1 MISTE
6 TKAAFDSASQYFA
19 QPIQQFQYF
28 DKYSRFDYAKGRRET
43 WPETCDRA
51 VTFLRGLIRTNV
63 PNSAQLAEQVIT
75 EAERQSL
82 LNMQALPS
90 MRTIAMAGEAA
101 SRQNV
106 CTFNCAFLPTCDTRA
121 YAEALLISMSG
132 CGVGFSVE
140 KKYVDQLPAVA
151 KQHARTEDLAV
162 HVVEDSTEGWCRA
175 LLLGLNTW
183 FGGGDIDFDL
193 TQLRPAGAALRIKGG
208 RASGPRPLSRLLS
221 FARNKILSR
230 QGGRLTPLDAHDIM
244 CAVGDAA
251 VCGGHRRTA
260 MISLYDPGEVEM
272 RAAKNG
278 ADFPDVRWNSNNS
291 EAWGTEPLSDL
302 QLLQQMVEM
311 FAGERGEPGIFSRR
325 AAKFTLPARR
335 KWCPDFG
342 VNPCQPDFATLLTP
356 DGIRTM
362 GQLDVGDTVW
372 SGKRWT
378 QIVRKVCT
386 GVKRVYKYTTSA
398 GSFIGT
404 ENHRVVENGRKV
416 EVRDAVG
423 IDVCIG
429 GESFDQR
436 RFQAQDVMDGLVL
449 GDGSIHKASNNL
461 VYLCVGAH
469 DGDQLTNSDL
479 APLFIKHRPG
489 LSSYAYEVQ
498 TTITHEE
505 LPHTYLRQVPQRFV
519 QGDASRV
526 RGFLRGLYS
535 ANGSIVANRVTL
547 KAASLQVVEAVQKML
562 SSLGIASYFTS
573 NKPHTVTFANGDY
586 LCKTSYDL
594 NITVDRQKF
603 HDQIGFVQAYKNEAL
618 ARACTTKS
626 SRRKITYDVQQ
637 REDLGEMP
645 VYDITVDADEHTY
658 WTGGLLVS
666 NCGEIIL
673 RPYGFCNLSI
683 VVARADDTLQTLLQK
698 VRTAAIFGTVQSLA
712 THFPGLRDE
721 WRRNAVEERLLG
733 VDITGQAD
741 CPLLRDADVLYVLRE
756 AAVEQNR
763 ITAAQLGIS
772 PAAAVTCVKPS
783 GNSSQLLG
791 CSSGLH
797 PRHAEYYIRNV
808 RVSAHSPVYQVLRD
822 ANVPM
827 SPENGQDAA
836 TATTWVVGFPVHSP
850 AGSVLR
856 KDVSALD
863 ALEGWKKSKLFWCE
877 HNPSVTITYKPDEM
891 IGIVA
896 WLRENQDIVGGLSF
910 LPYSDAKY
918 AQMPYTEVT
927 REEYEARAA
936 AFPAIDWSRIALY
949 ETDDQTEAA
958 QNLACVSGQCDI

>member
-6 TKAAFDSASQYFA
+6 TKAAFDSAAQYFA

-51 VTFLRGLIRTNV
+51 VTFLRDLIRTNV

-101 SRQNV
+101 SRQNA
-106 CTFNCAFLPTCDTRA
+106 CTFNCSFLPICDTRA

-260 MISLYDPGEVEM
+260 MISLYDRGDVEM

-278 ADFPDVRWNSNNS
+278 VDFPEVRWNANNS

-325 AAKFTLPARR
+325 AAKYTLPARR
-335 KWCPDFG
+335 QWCPDFG

-423 IDVCIG
+423 IDSCPT
-429 GESFDQR
+429 DA
-436 RFQAQDVMDGLVL
+436 AQP
-449 GDGSIHKASNNL
+449 SQ
-461 VYLCVGAH
+461 CC
-469 DGDQLTNSDL
+469 
-479 APLFIKHRPG
+479 P
-489 LSSYAYEVQ
+489 
-498 TTITHEE
+498 IT
-505 LPHTYLRQVPQRFV
+505 
-519 QGDASRV
+519 A
-526 RGFLRGLYS
+526 
-535 ANGSIVANRVTL
+535 
-547 KAASLQVVEAVQKML
+547 
-562 SSLGIASYFTS
+562 
-573 NKPHTVTFANGDY
+573 
-586 LCKTSYDL
+586 
-594 NITVDRQKF
+594 
-603 HDQIGFVQAYKNEAL
+603 
-618 ARACTTKS
+618 
-626 SRRKITYDVQQ
+626 

-721 WRRNAVEERLLG
+721 WRQNAVEERLLG

-741 CPLLRDADVLYVLRE
+741 CPLLRDESVLYVLRE

-763 ITAAQLGIS
+763 ITATQLGIN